1 MIDNNDK
8 LIKINE
14 ASKMLNVSIQ
24 TLRRWDMSGLLKS
37 TRFNPNGYRYY
48 KFSDIQLIA
57 NNIFSLAEDW
67 ILKPAAV
74 EPDDQFFC
82 IDNYTF
88 QARLNRLESMMIKI
102 PELEKSFSLI
112 SSIVGEIGNNSF
124 DHNLGSWPDTRGI
137 FFAYDLNKRQIVL
150 ADRGQGILTTLQRVC
165 PSLKNDSEALLTAF
179 TEKISGRAP
188 ENRGNGLKYVKKVLV
203 DVKKDIPLKLYFQS
217 GNAYISL
224 DEKTKDLKIEQATI
238 QFRGCLALINF

>member
-1 MIDNNDK
+1 MINNNDK

-14 ASKMLNVSIQ
+14 VSKMLNVSIQ

-37 TRFNPNGYRYY
+37 TRFSPKGYRYY
-48 KFSDIQLIA
+48 KFSDIQLLA

-67 ILKPAAV
+67 ILKPTAV
-74 EPDDQFFC
+74 EPDSQFFC
-82 IDNYTF
+82 IDTYTF
-88 QARLNRLESMMIKI
+88 QARLNSLENMMTAV
-102 PELEKSFSLI
+102 PELKKNFSLI

-124 DHNLGSWPDTRGI
+124 DHNFGSWPDIRGI
-137 FFAYDLNKRQIVL
+137 FFAYDLNKKQIVL

-165 PSLKNDSEALLTAF
+165 PTLKNDSEALLTAF

-203 DVKKDIPLKLYFQS
+203 DIKKDIPLKLYFQS
-217 GNAYISL
+217 GDAYITL
-224 DEKTKDLKIEQATI
+224 DEKTKDLKIGQATI
-238 QFRGCLALINF
+238 WFRGCLALINF